1 MPKISYICNKK
12 IIADSLKIE
21 RLKKYFS
28 QVDYFSTADL
38 FRFYSIGNWKLTKN
52 TLNWRIYKLVKI
64 GVLQR
69 VGRGLYTLGK
79 EIIFYPEI
87 TNPIKKLHERI
98 NNDFPFANFCIWH
111 TSSLNKFMRHQPARF
126 QLMLDVERDVS
137 ESVFY
142 FIKELYPNVF
152 LNPNEEIYTKYI
164 SGKKDCII
172 INNLVSEAPTQE
184 IYSVKTATIEKILVD
199 IFCDKIIYSTFQGNE
214 MKNIFYN
221 AFKDYTININTLLRY
236 AQRRGK
242 KSEIEQYIFENTNF
256 KKVIKHD

>member
-1 MPKISYICNKK
+1 VPIISYICNKK

-38 FRFYSIGNWKLTKN
+38 FRFYSIGNWELTKN
-52 TLNWRIYKLVKI
+52 TLNWRIYKLVKM

-79 EIIFYPEI
+79 EIIFYPKI
-87 TNPIKKLHERI
+87 TNPVKKLHERI

-126 QLMLDVERDVS
+126 QFILDVEKDVS

-142 FIKELYPNVF
+142 FVKELYPNVF
-152 LNPNEEIYTKYI
+152 LNPNEEIYT
-164 SGKKDCII
+164 
-172 INNLVSEAPTQE
+172 
-184 IYSVKTATIEKILVD
+184 
-199 IFCDKIIYSTFQGNE
+199 
-214 MKNIFYN
+214 
-221 AFKDYTININTLLRY
+221 
-236 AQRRGK
+236 
-242 KSEIEQYIFENTNF
+242 
-256 KKVIKHD
+256 

>member
-1 MPKISYICNKK
+1 MKM
-12 IIADSLKIE
+12 
-21 RLKKYFS
+21 
-28 QVDYFSTADL
+28 
-38 FRFYSIGNWKLTKN
+38 
-52 TLNWRIYKLVKI
+52 

-69 VGRGLYTLGK
+69 VGRGLYTLGN
-79 EIIFYPEI
+79 EIFFYPKI
-87 TNPIKKLHERI
+87 SKPIKRLYKKI
-98 NNDFPFANFCIWH
+98 NEDFPFADFCIWH
-111 TSSLNKFMRHQPARF
+111 TSSLNKFMRHQAARF

-172 INNLVSEAPTQE
+172 ISNLVSEAPTQE
-184 IYSVKTATIEKILVD
+184 IYGVRTATIEKILVD
-199 IFCDKIIYSTFQGNE
+199 IYCDKIIYSAFQGHE

-221 AFKDYTININTLLRY
+221 AFNDYTININTLLRY

-242 KSEIEQYIFENTNF
+242 KSEIEQYIIENTNF
-256 KKVIKHD
+256 KRVIKHD